1 MKKLIYVTEKTAPSK
16 KAEEKDSGHRTK
28 TFDTFP
34 ILIKKHDRLTER
46 SSLKVEPKINLLR
59 AII

>member
-1 MKKLIYVTEKTAPSK
+1 MKKLIYVTEKTASK
-16 KAEEKDSGHRTK
+16 KTEEKDSGHRTK
-28 TFDTFP
+28 IFDTFP